1 MRRHVLAL
9 LAALLSLSSCSRHR
23 VPSPNPT
30 PTLQGPEF
38 LPSGPDLTD
47 AERKAKVFESIPE
60 LEKQFAAY
68 FEKQK
73 LPGMA
78 VGIVVG
84 EELVYSKGF
93 GFRDVDAK
101 APADADT
108 VFRIA
113 SMTKS
118 ITGLAV
124 LKLRDEGKLSLD
136 DPAAKYVPELA
147 GIHYP
152 THDSAP
158 ITVRQ
163 LLTHS
168 AGLPEDNA
176 WGDPRLDMSEAEF
189 SSMLR
194 RGLSFSASPGIQMEY
209 ANLGFGLLGRIVQR
223 VAGVPYQ
230 ELVTRQIL
238 RPLGMTASTWD
249 RKYVP
254 PGRLAVGYGRKTGP
268 FQLIVVDATDPAD
281 HVEKQLADGAFASM
295 GGLYT
300 TIRDF
305 ARYTSFQLAAWPPRD
320 GQEQSPVRRS
330 SVRESQQMSRFT
342 RLNVSRAAG
351 GEIRASAGGY
361 GFGWG
366 VSESCDFDRVVSHG
380 GGLPG
385 FGSSVSL
392 FPDQGIA
399 LFAFTNSTYAG
410 PGAMILEAAR
420 TLKANGA
427 MEKRRIPPSP
437 ALTTAQASV
446 LELLDQW
453 NDQRAAKL
461 FDRTFFQYNP
471 PEQVRLNLQ
480 ALRARHGQCRPAGVL
495 EPENALRGKVRLRCD
510 LGEIEAAI
518 ALTADNP
525 PTIQW
530 VQIQGRLPPNERLLA
545 MLSRIVE
552 EIQASP
558 RGSIDDLL
566 APTMDKP
573 RTRDLLAATG
583 ARYGS
588 CQLKRWLD
596 GDAETFA
603 RIELGCARESL
614 EARIKIDPSG
624 RIEAL
629 DLQPAR
635 DPKGKC
641 PR

>member
-1 MRRHVLAL
+1 MRNALAL
-9 LAALLSLSSCSRHR
+9 LTALLSLGSCSRHR
-23 VPSPNPT
+23 VPSPAPAT
-30 PTLQGPEF
+30 TLPGPE
-38 LPSGPDLTD
+38 LPSAPDLSD
-47 AERKAKVFESIPE
+47 AERKARVLESIPE
-60 LEKQFAAY
+60 LEKQFATY
-68 FEKQK
+68 FEQQK

-84 EELVYSKGF
+84 DELVYSKGF
-93 GFRDVDAK
+93 GFRDVEAK

-136 DPAAKYVPELA
+136 DPAAKHVPELA

-152 THDSAP
+152 TQDSAP

-168 AGLPEDNA
+168 AGLPEDNG
-176 WGDPRLDMSEAEF
+176 WGDPRLDMTEGEF

-194 RGLSFSASPGIQMEY
+194 RGLSFSTSPGIQMEY
-209 ANLGFGLLGRIVQR
+209 ANLGFGLLGRIVAR
-223 VAGVPYQ
+223 VAGAPYQ
-230 ELVTRQIL
+230 EVVTRQIL

-249 RKYVP
+249 RKNVP
-254 PGRLAVGYGRKTGP
+254 PEHLALGYGRNTGP
-268 FQLIVVDATDPAD
+268 FRLMVGDAADPVD

-320 GQEQSPVRRS
+320 GPDRGPVRRS

-342 RLNVSRAAG
+342 RLTVSRGGG
-351 GEIRASAGGY
+351 GEIRASAAGY
-361 GFGWG
+361 GYGWG
-366 VSESCDFDRVVSHG
+366 VSESCDFDRMASHG

-385 FGSSVSL
+385 FGSFVYN

-410 PGAMILEAAR
+410 PAAMIAEAAR
-420 TLKANGA
+420 TLKAKGA
-427 MEKRRIPPSP
+427 MEKRRIPASL
-437 ALTTAQASV
+437 ALTTAQGAV

-453 NDQRAAKL
+453 DDQRAAKL

-471 PEQVRLNLQ
+471 PEQLRLNLKT
-480 ALRARHGQCRPAGVL
+480 LRARHGRCQPAGAL
-495 EPENALRGKVRLRCD
+495 EPENALRGRAHLRCD
-510 LGEIEAAI
+510 VGHIDEEI

-530 VQIQGRLPPNERLLA
+530 MQIRGHLPPNERLLA
-545 MLSRIVE
+545 VLSRTAE
-552 EIQASP
+552 EIRASP
-558 RGSIDDLL
+558 GSIDDLL
-566 APTMDKP
+566 APSMDKQ
-573 RTRDLLAATG
+573 RTAALLGDAG
-583 ARYGS
+583 ARYGP
-588 CQLKRWLD
+588 CHLKRWLD
-596 GDAETFA
+596 GDGETSA
-603 RIELGCARESL
+603 RIELDCARESL
-614 EARIKIDPSG
+614 EERIKIDASG

-635 DPKGKC
+635 DPQGKC

>member
-1 MRRHVLAL
+1 MRNALAL
-9 LAALLSLSSCSRHR
+9 LAALLSLGSCSRHR
-23 VPSPNPT
+23 VPSPAPAT
-30 PTLQGPEF
+30 TLPGPE
-38 LPSGPDLTD
+38 LSSAPDLTD
-47 AERKAKVFESIPE
+47 AERKARVLESIPE

-68 FEKQK
+68 FEQQK

-78 VGIVVG
+78 VGIVLG
-84 EELVYSKGF
+84 DELVYSKGF
-93 GFRDVDAK
+93 GFRDVEAK

-152 THDSAP
+152 SQDSAP
-158 ITVRQ
+158 ITVRH

-168 AGLPEDNA
+168 AGLPEDNG
-176 WGDPRLDMSEAEF
+176 WGDPRLDMTEGEF

-194 RGLSFSASPGIQMEY
+194 RGLSFSTSPGIQMEY
-209 ANLGFGLLGRIVQR
+209 ANLGFGLLGRIVAR

-230 ELVTRQIL
+230 EAVTRRIL
-238 RPLGMTASTWD
+238 RPLGMAASTWD
-249 RKYVP
+249 RKSVP
-254 PGRLAVGYGRKTGP
+254 PEHLALGYGRNTGP
-268 FQLIVVDATDPAD
+268 FRLVVGDAADPVD
-281 HVEKQLADGAFASM
+281 HVEEQLADGAFASM

-320 GQEQSPVRRS
+320 EPDRGPVRRS

-342 RLNVSRAAG
+342 RLNVSRIGG
-351 GEIRASAGGY
+351 GEIRASAAGY
-361 GFGWG
+361 GYGWG

-385 FGSSVSL
+385 FGSSVYL

-410 PGAMILEAAR
+410 PAAMIADAAR
-420 TLKANGA
+420 TLKAKGA
-427 MEKRRIPPSP
+427 MEKRRIPASP
-437 ALTTAQASV
+437 ALTTAQAAV

-453 NDQRAAKL
+453 DDQRAAKL

-471 PEQVRLNLQ
+471 PEQLRLNLKT
-480 ALRARHGQCRPAGVL
+480 LRARHGRCQPAGAL
-495 EPENALRGKVRLRCD
+495 EPENALRGRVHLRCD
-510 LGEIEAAI
+510 VGQIDEEI

-530 VQIQGRLPPNERLLA
+530 VQIRRHLPPNERLLGV
-545 MLSRIVE
+545 LSRTVE
-552 EIQASP
+552 EIRASP
-558 RGSIDDLL
+558 DSIDDLL
-566 APTMDKP
+566 APSMDKQK
-573 RTRDLLAATG
+573 TAALLGDTG
-583 ARYGS
+583 TRYGP
-588 CQLKRWLD
+588 CHLKRWLD
-596 GDAETFA
+596 GDGETSA
-603 RIELGCARESL
+603 RIELDCARESL
-614 EARIKIDPSG
+614 EERIKIDPSG

-635 DPKGKC
+635 DPQGKC

>member
-1 MRRHVLAL
+1 MAKLE
-9 LAALLSLSSCSRHR
+9 
-23 VPSPNPT
+23 
-30 PTLQGPEF
+30 GPEISS
-38 LPSGPDLTD
+38 SGPDLTD
-47 AERKAKVFESIPE
+47 AERKRKVLESIPE

-68 FEKQK
+68 FERQK

-93 GFRDVDAK
+93 GFRDLDAK
-101 APADADT
+101 APVDADT

-136 DPAAKYVPELA
+136 DPAVKYVPELA

-176 WGDPRLDMSEAEF
+176 WGDPRLDMSESEF

-223 VAGVPYQ
+223 AAGVHYQ

-249 RKYVP
+249 RKDVP
-254 PGRLAVGYGRKTGP
+254 PERLAVGYGRKTGP
-268 FQLIVVDATDPAD
+268 FQLVVADAVDPAD
-281 HVEKQLADGAFASM
+281 HIEKQLADGAFASM

-320 GQEQSPVRRS
+320 EPEHGPVRRS
-330 SVRESQQMSRFT
+330 SVRETQQMARFSR
-342 RLNVSRAAG
+342 LSVSRTAT
-351 GEIRASAGGY
+351 GEIRAGAGGY

-366 VSESCDFDRVVSHG
+366 VSENCDFDRVVSHG

-410 PGAMILEAAR
+410 PAAMIIEAAR

-427 MEKRRIPPSP
+427 MEKRRIAASP
-437 ALTTAQASV
+437 ALTTAQAAV
-446 LELLDQW
+446 LELLDRW
-453 NDQRAAKL
+453 DDQRAAKL

-471 PEQVRLNLQ
+471 PDPLRSSLQ
-480 ALRARHGQCRPAGVL
+480 GLRARHGQCRPVGVL
-495 EPENALRGKVRLRCD
+495 EPENALRGKVRLSCE
-510 LGEIEAAI
+510 LGQIEAAI

-545 MLSRIVE
+545 ALSRIADE
-552 EIQASP
+552 TRSSAQ
-558 RGSIDDLL
+558 GSIDDWL
-566 APTMDKP
+566 APAMDKQK
-573 RTRDLLAATG
+573 TRELLTATRV
-583 ARYGS
+583 RYGS

-596 GDAETFA
+596 GDGETFA
-603 RIELGCARESL
+603 RIDLSCAREPL
-614 EARIKIDPSG
+614 EARIKIDSSG
-624 RIEAL
+624 RIDAL

>member
-1 MRRHVLAL
+1 MRNVLAL
-9 LAALLSLSSCSRHR
+9 LVALLSLSSCSRHR
-23 VPSPNPT
+23 VPSSNP
-30 PTLQGPEF
+30 PANLEGPE
-38 LPSGPDLTD
+38 LPSSGPELTD
-47 AERKAKVFESIPE
+47 AERKGKVLESIPE
-60 LEKQFAAY
+60 MEKQFAAY

-93 GFRDVDAK
+93 GFRDVGAK
-101 APADADT
+101 APVDADT

-230 ELVTRQIL
+230 QLVTRQIL

-249 RKYVP
+249 RKYVS

-268 FQLIVVDATDPAD
+268 FQFIVVSATEPAD
-281 HVEKQLADGAFASM
+281 HVEEQLADGAFASM

-320 GQEQSPVRRS
+320 GPEQGPVRRS

-342 RLNVSRAAG
+342 RLTVSRAAS

-392 FPDQGIA
+392 FPDQGVA

-410 PGAMILEAAR
+410 PAAMILEGAR

-427 MEKRRIPPSP
+427 MEKRRIPASP
-437 ALTTAQASV
+437 ALTNAQVAV

-453 NDQRAAKL
+453 DDQRAAKL
-461 FDRTFFQYNP
+461 FDRTFFHYNP
-471 PEQVRLNLQ
+471 PEQLRLNLKS
-480 ALRARHGQCRPAGVL
+480 LHARHGQCRPVGVL
-495 EPENALRGKVRLRCD
+495 EPENALRGKVRFRCD
-510 LGEIEAAI
+510 LGQIEAAI

-545 MLSRIVE
+545 VLSRITE
-552 EIQASP
+552 EIPASP

-566 APTMDKP
+566 ASSMDKQK
-573 RTRDLLAATG
+573 TRDLLSATG

-588 CQLKRWLD
+588 CQLKRWLV
-596 GDAETFA
+596 GDSETFA
-603 RIELGCARESL
+603 RIEMSCARERL
-614 EARIKIDPSG
+614 EARIKIDSSG

-629 DLQPAR
+629 DLQPAS